1 MADEDY
7 LREMGF
13 PEDKIKIAL
22 AEKGHLGLQAAMEW
36 LLEHADDPVV
46 SGPVGGN
53 QTPVSSA
60 GVIKGEYESY
70 DGENSESVSTKASI
84 EPEAPSS
91 EQSEEGPIDP
101 NESEASKAERVKK
114 LQDKIAQRRQQK
126 EEEDKQY
133 KIEQEKRR
141 RKEGQDLAKMKADLA
156 YRETQKIVEQRK
168 REKLEDKLA
177 RQRVKDMIAEDRAN
191 KKRER
196 EKQQEEQSKPT
207 TTTTPAVASV
217 KSNRPAPTDARL
229 QIVCPDGSKM
239 VQTFS
244 AQEPLS
250 AVRVFVKMNRKDS
263 SGEEEVPF
271 GLMSAF
277 PKKVFTDLDYDA
289 PLNALGL
296 APSAVLHVTKQ
307 ATQ

>member
-1 MADEDY
+1 MAEENY

-60 GVIKGEYESY
+60 GVIK
-70 DGENSESVSTKASI
+70 
-84 EPEAPSS
+84 EAPSS

-114 LQDKIAQRRQQK
+114 LQEKIAQRRQQK

-217 KSNRPAPTDARL
+217 KSNRPAATDARL